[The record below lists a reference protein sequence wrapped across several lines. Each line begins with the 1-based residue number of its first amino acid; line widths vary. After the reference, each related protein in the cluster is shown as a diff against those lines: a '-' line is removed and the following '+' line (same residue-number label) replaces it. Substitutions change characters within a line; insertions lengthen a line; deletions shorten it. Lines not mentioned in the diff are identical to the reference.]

1 MIRHIV
7 AVDQAGGF
15 AKLTAAGVPEIPW
28 DLPGDKA
35 YYRARIEGKRLLMG
49 RLSYDAAR
57 AKRAAYNYVL
67 TRNAAMQIVNGE
79 VVASVDQALAKNRDQ
94 DLWVIGGEQ
103 VYAETITIAD
113 ELYITRVE
121 GDFRCDR
128 FYPTIPADFSCIF
141 ISEPRQEN
149 GLTYRFEVYKKQR

>member
-1 MIRHIV
+1 MIRQIV
-7 AVDQAGGF
+7 AVDRAGGF
-15 AKLTAAGVPEIPW
+15 AKLNADGILEIPW
-28 DLPGDKA
+28 NLPGDKM
-35 YYRARIEGKRLLMG
+35 YYRAHIQGKRLLMG

-67 TRNAAMQIVNGE
+67 TSNADMPVVNGE
-79 VVASVDQALAKNRDQ
+79 VVASIEEALDKNKDQ

-103 VYAETITIAD
+103 VYAETITVAD

-121 GDFRCDR
+121 GDFTCDR
-128 FYPTIPADFSCIF
+128 FYPTIPANFSRIF

-149 GLTYRFEVYKKQR
+149 DLTYRFEEYKKQS